1 MRIGIVGYQASGK
14 STLFQWLTRV
24 APDPASVHQGQSA
37 ICHVPDDR
45 IEALTEIYQPKK
57 ITRAGIELVDT
68 PGLARSHEGSAAKLV
83 LIRES
88 DCLVIVVAA
97 FGGADPRS
105 DLESFKDDLL
115 IADLDIIGRR
125 LERLAEQVKKPRP
138 NRDDLLAEQ
147 AALQQLQASLEQHG
161 HIDDVK
167 LTADQEKQ
175 LKAFQLFSQKPRF
188 FLINTDD
195 EVTDMAP
202 LEALAPQGT
211 PCRAVPLQLQ
221 LELENLSD
229 QERREFCQEMGVQA
243 ADRAGLIRELMDASG
258 QMLFFTAGPKEVRS
272 WMIRK
277 GTTAVEAAGDIHTD
291 LAKGFIRAEVMRVED
306 LVRLGSER
314 AVKAEGLMR
323 QEPRDYIIQDGD
335 VVLIRHN

>member
-1 MRIGIVGYQASGK
+1 MRIGIVGYQGSGK
-14 STLFQWLTRV
+14 STLFQWLTGV
-24 APDPASVHQGQSA
+24 EPDPAAVHQGQAA

-45 IEALTEIYQPKK
+45 IEALAQIYQPKK

-68 PGLARSHEGSAAKLV
+68 PGLARSHEGSATRLA

-97 FGGADPRS
+97 FAGADPKV

-115 IADLDIIGRR
+115 IADLDIISRR

-138 NRDDLLAEQ
+138 NRDALLAEQ
-147 AALQQLQASLEQHG
+147 AALEQMQAALEEHGTVEGIELSVEQQ
-161 HIDDVK
+161 
-167 LTADQEKQ
+167 KQ
-175 LKAFQLFSQKPRF
+175 IKAFQLFSQKTRYF
-188 FLINTDD
+188 VLNVDD
-195 EVTDMAP
+195 ETTDFAQFEQLVP
-202 LEALAPQGT
+202 AGIG
-211 PCRAVPLQLQ
+211 RSAVPLQLQ
-221 LELENLSD
+221 IELERLPED
-229 QERREFCQEMGVQA
+229 ERREFCEEMGVEV
-243 ADRAGLIRELMDASG
+243 ADRAGLIRDLMEASG
-258 QMLFFTAGPKEVRS
+258 QMLFFTAGEKEVRS

-291 LAKGFIRAEVMRVED
+291 LARGFIRAEVMRVDD
-306 LVRLGSER
+306 LVQLGSER

-323 QEPRDYIIQDGD
+323 QEPRDYVLADGD